1 MTRDSDSLRVGDYSF
16 TASDLFE
23 ILNGVRDGISVQ
35 APGGQLLYVNPA
47 AARVSGFDSPE
58 AMLAAPLGNITA
70 RFDLFDLAGKPIPPG
85 QLPGRKALAGEKDSA
100 LTVRARERATG
111 RETVSVISAQ
121 PIFDANGKVRFA
133 VNIWHDITE
142 QIHRQEL
149 IEINAAQ
156 VEEVAAEL
164 ESTVEEL
171 KEKTEEANQARQHA
185 EYMAAR
191 HSFLAEAGK
200 LLAASLEVE
209 ATLRMIMHLAVP
221 RIADWASISLLE
233 NNKLKQLEVAHF
245 DPDKL
250 RFALELQKKYPPDD
264 ESSMRVLRTGKSE
277 LYPEIPD
284 ALLEQSARDAEH
296 LRILRELQ
304 LKSAMVVPLIVRD
317 EPIGVITFV
326 GAESGRR
333 YNEEDLEF
341 AESLAARSALAVQNA
356 RLYNKAEDANRTK
369 ADFLAVM
376 SHELRTP
383 LTAVF
388 GYTELL
394 STGVTGP
401 VTPEQI
407 KQLGRIRSSASHL
420 LGIIEE
426 ILNYAR
432 TEAGKEMVAADEVQ
446 LSEVVR
452 EAVAMVLPAARE
464 KGLPLEHSVR
474 NDCVLNT
481 DRIKLRQ
488 ILVNLLGNAVK
499 FTDRG
504 QIGLQADC
512 ENETVVIVVH
522 DTGPGIPAADRERI
536 FEPFRQLQS
545 ATTRT
550 QGGTGLG
557 LAVTR
562 RFVDLLGGTI
572 SVDSEIGKG
581 TRFTIRVPITAP
593 A

>member
-1 MTRDSDSLRVGDYSF
+1 MTRDSEPLRVGEHSF
-16 TASDLFE
+16 TATDLLE

-35 APGGQLLYVNPA
+35 GPTGQLLYVNPA
-47 AARVSGFDSPE
+47 AARVSGFDSPA
-58 AMLAAPLGNITA
+58 AMLAAPLSKITA
-70 RFDLFDLAGKPIPPG
+70 PYDLFDLEGNPLNVTE
-85 QLPGRKALAGEKDSA
+85 LPGRKALTGEKESA
-100 LTVRARERATG
+100 LAVRVRERKTG

-121 PIFDANGKVRFA
+121 PIFDAHGKVRFA

-142 QIHRQEL
+142 QIRRQEL
-149 IEINAAQ
+149 IEINASQ

-171 KEKTEEANQARQHA
+171 KEKTEEANQAREHA

-221 RIADWASISLLE
+221 KIADWASISLLE
-233 NNKLKQLEVAHF
+233 NGKLKQLEVAHF
-245 DPDKL
+245 DPEKL

-264 ESSMRVLRTGKSE
+264 EGSMRVLRTGKSE
-277 LYPEIPD
+277 LYSEIPD
-284 ALLEQSARDAEH
+284 ELLAQGARDAEH
-296 LRILRELQ
+296 LNILRQLE

-317 EPIGVITFV
+317 EPIGVITFI

-356 RLYNKAEDANRTK
+356 RLYNKADDANRTK

-407 KQLGRIRSSASHL
+407 QQLGRIRSSASHL
-420 LGIIEE
+420 LGIIED

-432 TEAGKEMVAADEVQ
+432 TEAGKEVVTADKVQ
-446 LSEVVR
+446 LSEIVR
-452 EAVAMVLPAARE
+452 EAVSMVLPAARD
-464 KGLPLEHSVR
+464 KQLALEHSVK
-474 NDCVLNT
+474 NDCVLDT

-499 FTDRG
+499 FTDHG
-504 QIGLQADC
+504 AVGLEADC
-512 ENETVVIVVH
+512 EDNKTAVIIVH
-522 DTGPGIPAADRERI
+522 DTGPGIPAEDLDRI

-572 SVDSEIGKG
+572 SIDS
-581 TRFTIRVPITAP
+581 
-593 A
+593 